1 MLDYLSGKFQ
11 NVISSLFGKN
21 QLSEENI
28 KKAVSEVR
36 LALLDA
42 DVNYDVIKTFIAR
55 VKEKALG
62 DELIKSVNP
71 GQQFI
76 KIVHDELV
84 RLMGSDAKEIKLAAH
99 PHRWMVC
106 GLQGSGK
113 TTFCAKFAKYLIDNK
128 KAKKVLLVACDRQ
141 RPAAVEQ
148 LSQLS
153 KKVGCSF
160 FSIEN
165 QPSAVKVAIEANRF
179 IENEN
184 FDAVIFDTAGRLHI
198 DEPLMKELQE
208 LKKIANPNEILFV
221 ANAMLGQDA
230 VGVAKQFNQEMAFD
244 GTVLTMLDGSSRGG
258 AALSIVEVTQ
268 KPLVFEGIG
277 EKIEDLQ
284 LFHPKSMADR
294 ILGMGDTI
302 NLVRK
307 AQEHV
312 SEKEA
317 LEMEQKIRKA
327 SFTYDD
333 FLKQFSMIKKMGSM
347 KSILKMLPGG
357 SALSDLPISEE
368 EFMKNEAIILS
379 MTPNERS
386 EKVDLIMPRRKRIAL
401 GSGVKLD
408 DVNRL
413 VKNFNNC
420 KKMMKNMPKG
430 KKFEKLMEGF
440 HGRKD

>member
-1 MLDYLSGKFQ
+1 MLDFLTNKLQ
-11 NVISSLFGKN
+11 NVISPLMGKRT
-21 QLSEENI
+21 LSEENI

-42 DVNYDVIKTFIAR
+42 DVNYNVIKTFISR

-62 DELIKSVNP
+62 DELIKSVHP

-76 KIVHDELV
+76 KIVSDELV
-84 RLMGSDAKEIKLAAH
+84 ELMGGEPKAVSLKKKPAH
-99 PHRWMVC
+99 VMVC

-113 TTFCAKFAKYLIDNK
+113 TTFCAKLASYLLRNNEAKN
-128 KAKKVLLVACDRQ
+128 VLLVACDRQ
-141 RPAAVEQ
+141 RPAAIEQ
-148 LSQLS
+148 LRQLS
-153 KKVGCSF
+153 EKVGCHVF
-160 FSIEN
+160 TDEGQMN
-165 QPSAVKVAIEANRF
+165 PVKVAKHALAQDRDYDVI
-179 IENEN
+179 
-184 FDAVIFDTAGRLHI
+184 IFDTAGRLHI
-198 DEPLMKELQE
+198 DQDLMKELKAVKDQV
-208 LKKIANPNEILFV
+208 KPDEILFV

-230 VGVAKQFNQEMAFD
+230 VNVAKQFHEDIEFD
-244 GTVLTMLDGSSRGG
+244 GTVLTMLDGNTRGG

-268 KPLVFEGIG
+268 KPLKFEGIG
-277 EKIEDLQ
+277 EKIEDIQ

-307 AQEHV
+307 AQEHI

-317 LEMEQKIRKA
+317 KEMEEKMRKA
-327 SFTYDD
+327 SFTYED

-347 KSILKMLPGG
+347 KMLLKMLPGG
-357 SALSDLPISEE
+357 NALSDLPISED

-379 MTPNERS
+379 MTKRERV
-386 EKVDLIMPRRKRIAL
+386 EKDELIMPRRRRIAK
-401 GSGVKLD
+401 GSGTSVD

-413 VKNFNNC
+413 VKTFKNC

-430 KKFEKLMEGF
+430 KKLEKLMEGF
-440 HGRKD
+440 NGS

>member
-1 MLDYLSGKFQ
+1 MLDYLTSKLQ
-11 NVISSLFGKN
+11 NVFSPLMGKRVLN
-21 QLSEENI
+21 EDNI

-42 DVNYDVIKTFIAR
+42 DVNYTVIKSFITR

-62 DELIKSVNP
+62 DQVIKSVNP

-76 KIVHDELV
+76 KIVSDQLV
-84 RLMGSDAKEIKLAAH
+84 ELMGGDAKDVSLSHKPANI
-99 PHRWMVC
+99 MVC

-113 TTFCAKFAKYLIDNK
+113 TTFCAKLSKYLLKEN
-128 KAKKVLLVACDRQ
+128 KAKRILLVACDRQ
-141 RPAAVEQ
+141 RPAAIEQ
-148 LSQLS
+148 LKQLS
-153 KKVGCSF
+153 EKVGCEIF
-160 FSIEN
+160 VDEGQTN
-165 QPSAVKVAIEANRF
+165 AVKVAKHAVKYAK
-179 IENEN
+179 NEN
-184 FDAVIFDTAGRLHI
+184 FDVVIFDTAGRLHI
-198 DEPLMKELQE
+198 DSDLMKELKAVKSE
-208 LKKIANPNEILFV
+208 INPNEVLFV

-230 VGVAKQFNQEMAFD
+230 VNVAKQFHDDIAFD
-244 GTVLTMLDGSSRGG
+244 GTVLTMLDGSTRGG

-268 KPLVFEGIG
+268 KPLKFEGIG
-277 EKIEDLQ
+277 EKIEDIQ

-307 AQEHV
+307 AQEHI

-317 LEMEQKIRKA
+317 KELEEKIRKV

-347 KSILKMLPGG
+347 KSLLKMLPGG
-357 SALSDLPISEE
+357 GALADLPISEN

-379 MTPNERS
+379 MTKAERGEKS
-386 EKVDLIMPRRKRIAL
+386 ELIMPRRRRIAK
-401 GSGVKLD
+401 GSGTSID

-413 VKNFNNC
+413 VKNFKNC

-430 KKFEKLMEGF
+430 KKLEKLMEGF
-440 HGRKD
+440 NGS